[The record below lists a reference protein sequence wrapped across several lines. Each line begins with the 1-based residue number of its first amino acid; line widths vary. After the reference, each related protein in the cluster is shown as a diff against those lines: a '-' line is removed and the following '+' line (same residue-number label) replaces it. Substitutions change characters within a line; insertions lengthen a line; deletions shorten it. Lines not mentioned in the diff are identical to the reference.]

1 MHLRGPMLVV
11 LPQGPGHARQ
21 GGQETAID
29 GNQRGQRGVLGP
41 RQLRAQARTQRE
53 QHLVQ
58 QRGVKNVGRFTQGTQ
73 GRGVDAEALLHFGQG
88 RRLLQAPQAGDN
100 RIKEVEQ
107 Q

>member
-1 MHLRGPMLVV
+1 MLVV

-21 GGQETAID
+21 GRQEAAID
-29 GNQRGQRGVLGP
+29 GYQLGQRGLLGP
-41 RQLRAQARTQRE
+41 RQLWAQARTQRE

-58 QRGVKNVGRFTQGTQ
+58 QRGVKDVGCFTQGTQ

-88 RRLLQAPQAGDN
+88 RCLLQAPQAGDDGV
-100 RIKEVEQ
+100 KEVEQ